1 MTVTPA
7 AEARI
12 KTLCEE
18 HNSLAA
24 RPFVSG
30 SGCSGMTHGITFAEE
45 QHPLDRVLTPNLFID
60 PIAFSYMIDATMDYD
75 TSGMSPRFSFE
86 NMFAGMKQASGACGG
101 CGNAS

>member
-1 MTVTPA
+1 LIITQA
-7 AEARI
+7 AEDRI

-18 HNSLAA
+18 HNSMAA

-45 QHPLDRVLTPNLFID
+45 KYPLDRQLTPHLLID
-60 PIAFSYMIDATMDYD
+60 PIAFSYMSEATMDYD

-86 NMFAGMKQASGACGG
+86 NIFSGMKSGGACGG
-101 CGNAS
+101 CGNAG